1 MGSSAEA
8 RDMQA
13 RTSEMTSTGLTKSD
27 FIVHL
32 GTMLTQA
39 AKKLKLLELW
49 QDLYSEIYV
58 QGGKPRHVEETERVR
73 SVFRR

>member
-1 MGSSAEA
+1 
-8 RDMQA
+8 MQA

-39 AKKLKLLELW
+39 AKKIKLLELW
-49 QDLYSEIYV
+49 KDLYSEI
-58 QGGKPRHVEETERVR
+58 
-73 SVFRR
+73 